1 MDSEPRTRQE
11 FLFIRVRVGQQKIY
25 GVKCNW
31 KCAPA
36 FAAAAGRGVPARLSI
51 TAAFRG
57 LGAPGHIPAVL
68 SGHSG
73 VLIEPRTVAIST
85 KPAAV
90 AALAGSDSRG

>member
-1 MDSEPRTRQE
+1 MQQQLHRITVAMGSEPRTRQE

-36 FAAAAGRGVPARLSI
+36 LAAAAGRGVPARVSI

-57 LGAPGHIPAVL
+57 LGAAGHPPAVV

-73 VLIEPRTVAIST
+73 VII
-85 KPAAV
+85 
-90 AALAGSDSRG
+90 